1 MGARARA
8 TLGTEN
14 GQDPNTRVVLESP
27 DYRRR
32 CWSHQRVML
41 ILFCA
46 NFFARSDFLQVS

>member
-14 GQDPNTRVVLESP
+14 GQDPDTRVVLESP

-32 CWSHQRVML
+32 RWSHPPGEL
-41 ILFCA
+41 ILCCA
-46 NFFARSDFLQVS
+46 NFFARTDFLQVS